1 MADKNIGALP
11 QAPQLDDDSLLV
23 AEQQGQAMKVTG
35 AQFKEFGRQAVIGQV
50 QEYVDQAEDAAN
62 RAMEAV
68 SAVTEMTV
76 ESKTLGT
83 GQQAEVSKTMKEGK
97 VHLTFGLP
105 RGEQGVPGPEGQTGP
120 RGPQGPPG
128 AGLEILGYYGTL
140 PELEAAVPNP
150 KPGHAYGV
158 GSEAPYDIYVF
169 DGVSNAW
176 KNNGPLTGGG
186 GGSVLPEDVV
196 TSAGGAS
203 FLYGAGAGEAPH
215 VIEFNFEEEPPLT
228 AGDITYGDATLQEAV
243 EELFSSVSDG
253 KQLIA
258 SAVTDKG
265 VPTAQDAT
273 FAEMAENIGQISSGA
288 DTSDATATPGDILAP
303 KTAYTAAGK
312 VEGIVPTLP
321 ARTITPGTAPQTIA
335 NGQYLGGTQTIQGDT
350 NLTSNNIRKGVSIF
364 GVAGAMESSFQAT
377 LTVKADT
384 GAVVTAKNGDTEV
397 SALSTNGQ
405 VVLDLP
411 IEGTWKV
418 TAQRGMAQY
427 NTVVIE
433 VTSSYHAELTAE
445 VHVEYM
451 LTTTPLQKWASKLAA
466 TAVGQYALFSG
477 GEYSK
482 TSPNNVA
489 VNAYDQNFTRTSAP
503 DLSTGV
509 CKLAAAAV
517 GEYALFGGGAEYT
530 FREGF
535 PPRSY
540 FSTRSYVTA
549 YSSDLVKTRPT
560 SFSQDKA
567 YLAAAAIG
575 DYALFGGGA
584 SGIKTTTGLNYD
596 PPPPIEE
603 PYSWTVKGTV
613 DSYSKDLTH
622 EMAQD
627 LFAARFKLACVSN
640 EHYVLFGGGIQAE
653 KSVSDLVDAYDDEL
667 THTFAGKLSEARA
680 NLSAA
685 TAGNYMLFA
694 GGATTDGEDSKDA
707 VATVDA
713 YDMYLTRTSVES
725 LSIARAYMAA
735 STVNGFAVFSGGCI
749 KTNSSDSYSPYG
761 SDVVDVYDPYL
772 TRTTSDPL
780 SSKRYFHAA
789 ANIGNYILFG
799 GGYSTTTVDIYRYV

>member
-62 RAMEAV
+62 RALEAV

-83 GQQAEVSKTMKEGK
+83 GQPAEVSKTIKEGK

-150 KPGHAYGV
+150 EPGDAYGV

-196 TSAGGAS
+196 TSVGGAS

-228 AGDITYGDATLQEAV
+228 AGDITYGNATLQEAV

-273 FAEMAENIGQISSGA
+273 FSEMAENIGQISSGA

-445 VHVEYM
+445 VHVEYYM
-451 LTTTPLQKWASKLAA
+451 EIGGIRNGRRKVSGASIAD
-466 TAVGQYALFSG
+466 YALFIGGIHRPGYSDQVSG
-477 GEYSK
+477 YVDSYDKNLTRIDNSMYLDDTSTRDRLSASTKKYIFTACSRIVDVISEQLSHDAELELSNYSSSSTAIDEYALFFH
-482 TSPNNVA
+482 TSVD
-489 VNAYDQNFTRTSAP
+489 VFSSTLERTEATPLPAGGGSG
-503 DLSTGV
+503 S
-509 CKLAAAAV
+509 AAAANSNYAIVAGGYWSGKTNAV
-517 GEYALFGGGAEYT
+517 GAYDKNLTRVIPTSLSEARSNLVGVRAGNYVLFCGGINSKGISNMVDAYDLFLTRTTPQLLNEAKVDFGATTLNDLAVIAGGRIKISSTNELNGTSVESVEAYDPFLVKTDVQGLSKKRYFLGAATIENYALFGGGYT
-530 FREGF
+530 
-535 PPRSY
+535 P
-540 FSTRSYVTA
+540 
-549 YSSDLVKTRPT
+549 
-560 SFSQDKA
+560 
-567 YLAAAAIG
+567 
-575 DYALFGGGA
+575 
-584 SGIKTTTGLNYD
+584 
-596 PPPPIEE
+596 
-603 PYSWTVKGTV
+603 
-613 DSYSKDLTH
+613 
-622 EMAQD
+622 
-627 LFAARFKLACVSN
+627 
-640 EHYVLFGGGIQAE
+640 
-653 KSVSDLVDAYDDEL
+653 SVNVY
-667 THTFAGKLSEARA
+667 T
-680 NLSAA
+680 
-685 TAGNYMLFA
+685 
-694 GGATTDGEDSKDA
+694 
-707 VATVDA
+707 
-713 YDMYLTRTSVES
+713 
-725 LSIARAYMAA
+725 
-735 STVNGFAVFSGGCI
+735 
-749 KTNSSDSYSPYG
+749 
-761 SDVVDVYDPYL
+761 VDVY
-772 TRTTSDPL
+772 
-780 SSKRYFHAA
+780 
-789 ANIGNYILFG
+789 
-799 GGYSTTTVDIYRYV
+799 RYV